1 MKTFDEQNK
10 ELIEFDKTF
19 DNNDFRS
26 CCNRAMLLI
35 RNREAQMIE
44 EDYEWPFATKTCL
57 WRIEQVITNRPTGIE
72 MMAAAIE
79 YVEFIEKEVEEYNDI

>member
-19 DNNDFRS
+19 DNNDFKFCRD
-26 CCNRAMLLI
+26 RAMLLI

-44 EDYEWPFATKTCL
+44 EGYEWPFATETCF
-57 WRIEQVITNRPTGIE
+57 WKIEQVIINRPSNMG

-79 YVEFIEKEVEEYNDI
+79 YVEFIEKEAEEYNDI